1 MGKTPFLLQNQMK
14 SNWSATI
21 PLPFAV
27 LVLVIFPALLL
38 WNADINTITTSF
50 TATGN
55 LLRQN
60 HYFSSVINI
69 SSSSSASAPELA
81 SISSRSTPLPSAPK
95 WVSVDLGGNYTSNL
109 ISRWLG
115 EGGQPCGD
123 SKTTDISIVGLDNEQ
138 RSGSIELAADEMH
151 EFVFDALDG
160 SGKRRCLG
168 GDYFET
174 DLSGKSW
181 KSRPPVI
188 DHGNGSYSIFIQVHR
203 QFVGTYNMT
212 IVLLFRSF
220 EGLKFSSVR
229 FKYRKEVRTLPIK
242 FFHNTTDAPLPLP
255 EIHRCRA
262 ADFDQQVWS
271 GRWTRHAG
279 NDECEISDDGRY
291 RCIDRDLRCR
301 DQWCQGRLG
310 WLESNGW
317 VYSAHCS
324 FQIYNQDEAWALLRG
339 RWLFFWGDSNH
350 VDTIRNLLNFVLGRW
365 DIKSVPRRFDERY
378 ANPKNSSESVR
389 ITSIFNGHWNQTM
402 NYLGLES
409 LSNKS
414 FRDLLMTYFS
424 EEEPPDTMFLNSGL
438 HDGIHWKSVRR
449 FKLAAEYCS
458 AFWETVF
465 REWRQKGKK
474 LPAVFYRTTIATGGY
489 ARDLSYN
496 PSKMEVFNHIL
507 VEKLTEKGILA
518 GGGVVDDFDMTFPW
532 HYDNRCNDGVHY
544 GRAPSK
550 VRWRDG
556 EIGHQYF
563 VDLMLAHVLLNGI
576 SAGARRG

>member
-1 MGKTPFLLQNQMK
+1 MEKNALLF
-14 SNWSATI
+14 SESDRWGI
-21 PLPFAV
+21 IGRRRLPFTV
-27 LVLVIFPALLL
+27 LFLVISPAFLL

-60 HYFSSVINI
+60 NYFISVINI
-69 SSSSSASAPELA
+69 SSSSPSPSPPPL
-81 SISSRSTPLPSAPK
+81 SSPSAPK
-95 WVSVDLGGNYTSNL
+95 WVSVELGENYTSNL

-115 EGGQPCGD
+115 GGGKQCRD
-123 SKTTDISIVGLDNEQ
+123 SRTTDISVVGLDLEE

-174 DLSGKSW
+174 DLSGGSW
-181 KSRPPVI
+181 KSRPPVK
-188 DHGNGSYSIFIQVHR
+188 DHGNGTYSVYIQVHR
-203 QFVGTYNMT
+203 DFVGTHNLT
-212 IVLLFRSF
+212 VVLLFRSF
-220 EGLKFSSVR
+220 EGLKFSPAR
-229 FKYRKEVRTLPIK
+229 FKYRKKVRNIVIK
-242 FFHNTTDAPLPLP
+242 FSYNTTNAPLPLP

-262 ADFDQQVWS
+262 VDFDQQVWS
-271 GRWTRHAG
+271 GRWTRHAE

-291 RCIDRDLRCR
+291 RCIDSDLPCKAP
-301 DQWCQGRLG
+301 WCQGSLG

-324 FQIYNQDEAWALLRG
+324 FRIYSEDEAWKLLRG

-378 ANPKNSSESVR
+378 SNPKNSSESVR

-409 LSNKS
+409 LENKS

-424 EEEPPDTMFLNSGL
+424 EEKLPDTMVLNSGL
-438 HDGIHWKSVRR
+438 HDGIRWQSVRR

-458 AFWETVF
+458 AFWETVI
-465 REWRQKGKK
+465 REWRHKGKR
-474 LPAVFYRTTIATGGY
+474 LPSIFYRTTIATGGY
-489 ARDLSYN
+489 ARDLAYN
-496 PSKMEVFNHIL
+496 PSKMEVFNNIL
-507 VEKLTEKGILA
+507 VEKLTEKGILV
-518 GGGVVDDFDMTFPW
+518 GGGVIDDFDMTFPW

-544 GRAPSK
+544 GRAPLK
-550 VRWRDG
+550 AQWRDG
-556 EIGHQYF
+556 QIGHQYF
-563 VDLMLAHVLLNGI
+563 VDLMLSQVLLNGVD
-576 SAGARRG
+576 AGARRR